1 MREIDR
7 LKEKIETAV
16 GENVFVINRKDVEA
30 LECIKLLKE
39 NGYVEKKNL
48 FIIKRHDIDSWE
60 KVNAK
65 LHKKI
70 DDAFTII
77 DIDVKLPDGSFSNE
91 YLTIE
96 EYNEL
101 IANKDKKGCKA
112 PASSPIM
119 FGCSDYVRLYGV
131 KMEGTAP
138 KFGDNLLPGEKSII
152 RQIADIIDVDLEL
165 KQELLGIYIDFGKEA
180 LEKYGKEHG
189 LEDEDIEKFIKNIDS
204 FTDIL
209 NEKNKEQVIKDFA
222 KSYKRDALVNNK
234 KIQELSE
241 NEYILSE
248 LIDILKENFEYEVM
262 LPEGFEVKPDIK
274 GCIQIKGNDIPF
286 EIRYSKKEDIMIK
299 DGTALTY
306 QKEVAKF
313 VIEENIDKDVLKQM
327 AFINYSSELLK
338 NLEEFKIVFEI
349 DMLDEDIIDFIKD
362 KRIHYL
368 GSDIDIENCLKELI
382 EQQSD

>member
-7 LKEKIETAV
+7 LREKIETAV
-16 GENVFVINRKDVEA
+16 GENVFIINRKDVEA

-70 DDAFTII
+70 DDVFTIV
-77 DIDVKLPDGSFSNE
+77 DIDVKLPDGSLSNE
-91 YLTIE
+91 YLTIK

-101 IANKDKKGCKA
+101 IANKDKKDCKA
-112 PASSPIM
+112 PASNPIM
-119 FGCSDYVRLYGV
+119 FGLSDYVKLYGV
-131 KMEGTAP
+131 KMKGTAP
-138 KFGDNLLPGEKSII
+138 KFGDNLVPGEKSII

-165 KQELLGIYIDFGKEA
+165 KQELLGIYVDFGKEA
-180 LEKYGKEHG
+180 LEKYGKEQG
-189 LEDEDIEKFIKNIDS
+189 LKDEDIEKFISNIDTL
-204 FTDIL
+204 TDTL
-209 NEKNKEQVIKDFA
+209 SEKNKGQVIKDFA
-222 KSYKRDALVNNK
+222 KSYKRDALVNNN

-241 NEYILSE
+241 DEYVLSE
-248 LIDILKENFEYEVM
+248 LIDILKENFEYEVT
-262 LPEGFEVKPDIK
+262 LPEGFDVKPELK

-286 EIRYSKKEDIMIK
+286 EIRYFKKEDKVIK
-299 DGTALTY
+299 GDAVLTY

-327 AFINYSSELLK
+327 AFINHSSELLK
-338 NLEEFKIVFEI
+338 NLEDFKTIFEI